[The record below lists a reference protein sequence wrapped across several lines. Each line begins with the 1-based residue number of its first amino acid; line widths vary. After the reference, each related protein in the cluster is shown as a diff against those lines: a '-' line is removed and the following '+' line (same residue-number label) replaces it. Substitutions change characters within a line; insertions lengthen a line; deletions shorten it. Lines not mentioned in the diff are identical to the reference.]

1 MTMHTQPIG
10 AGHQDQTGASDLG
23 LLRSVL
29 REFCDEQMPSP
40 HPRPPSD
47 GLDHTLWRRIAQEL
61 ELTGFSVPTEYGGA
75 GFSWGDQAV
84 VFEELGRSLTS
95 LPYFASVALATT
107 ALLATADDNAKAR
120 YLPGLADGSRV
131 GALATTDD
139 SQDRGARAWSVEQHF
154 RLGGRKLFVL
164 DAQYADLLLVSATV
178 SGAGALFAVEASAP
192 GVFVEPMNSLDLTR
206 GVAQVTMTNVAAELI
221 GEVGGAP
228 DYLRRARDLANGAL
242 AAEQVGGIERCLEMS
257 VAYAADRHQ
266 FGRAIGS
273 FQAIKHKCVDMLVQ
287 LELARSLALD
297 ACSSAAA
304 GSETLSLAASSACA
318 FATTAYRAAAAET
331 IQIHGGIGFTWEHE
345 AHLHYRRAAT
355 NASLHTSARQLRET
369 IADLCCTNP
378 ALRPNSAPVRADDP
392 DMSKETPCQSSVTA

>member
-1 MTMHTQPIG
+1 MTMHTPPTG
-10 AGHQDQTGASDLG
+10 AGHPDQTGASDLG

-29 REFCDEQMPSP
+29 REFCDEQIPSP

-47 GLDHTLWRRIAQEL
+47 DLDHTLWRRIAQEL

-139 SQDRGARAWSVEQHF
+139 SQDRGVRAWSVEQRF
-154 RLGGRKLFVL
+154 RLGGRKLFAL
-164 DAQYADLLLVSATV
+164 DAQYADLLLVSAKV
-178 SGAGALFAVEASAP
+178 SGSGALFAVEASAP
-192 GVFVEPMNSLDLTR
+192 GVLVEPMNSLDLTR

-257 VAYAADRHQ
+257 VAYAAERHQ

-369 IADLCCTNP
+369 IADSCCTNP
-378 ALRPNSAPVRADDP
+378 ALRPNSADPV
-392 DMSKETPCQSSVTA
+392 TQ